1 VVARE
6 QAQMVGEFD
15 ALHAIYGA
23 GRVKPRPPP
32 LASLSSVDP
41 FQQPPQR
48 VGDLPTPSVHVVVG
62 VI

>member
-23 GRVKPRPPP
+23 GRVKPRRPP
-32 LASLSSVDP
+32 LASLSSALRP
-41 FQQPPQR
+41 LQQPPQG
-48 VGDLPTPSVHVVVG
+48 VGREQG
-62 VI
+62 IK